1 MSRQKF
7 KISAFSQS
15 NLGDNLMKPNLAER
29 APRNTICQAQKINDF
44 GQAAKFENKVEFQPP
59 AGGGGFNGGNFGNG
73 GSGGGGDD
81 GFGDGGN
88 EFYRAM
94 YTYVSLNGFVIGM
107 DSEKSTDYETF
118 ENY

>member
-1 MSRQKF
+1 
-7 KISAFSQS
+7 
-15 NLGDNLMKPNLAER
+15 MKPNLAER
-29 APRNTICQAQKINDF
+29 APRYTICQAQKLNDF
-44 GQAAKFENKVEFQPP
+44 GQAGKFENKVDFQPP
-59 AGGGGFNGGNFGNG
+59 AGGGGYYGGNFGNG
-73 GSGGGGDD
+73 GSGGDGQGPQDD
-81 GFGDGGN
+81 GFGNGGN